1 MSYPP
6 PPDGHQAD
14 PQVQPDGPDVDAMA
28 RGCFGLAVRRT
39 SNLITRHY
47 NAHLAD
53 IGLEV
58 TQFSLLAGIAS
69 RNPASLGDLASFLS
83 IDRSTLTRNL
93 KPLQA
98 AGLIELAP
106 GAGRRQLPA
115 LTEAGRS
122 TLLKASAAWATAQTT
137 LLGELGPD
145 DANTVRASLK
155 RLRDALRQ
163 LSPSASPDVA
173 TPSD

>member
-1 MSYPP
+1 
-6 PPDGHQAD
+6 
-14 PQVQPDGPDVDAMA
+14 MA

-47 NAHLAD
+47 NAHLAKV
-53 IGLEV
+53 GLEV

-115 LTEAGRS
+115 LTDTGRAR
-122 TLLKASAAWATAQTT
+122 LLEASAAWTMAQTT
-137 LLGELGPD
+137 LLGELGPS
-145 DANTVRASLK
+145 DAAAIRASLK

-163 LSPSASPDVA
+163 LSPNPSPDVA

>member
-1 MSYPP
+1 MTGPHHMP
-6 PPDGHQAD
+6 TAD
-14 PQVQPDGPDVDAMA
+14 DTPLQDLPDVDAMA
-28 RGCFGLAVRRT
+28 RTCLGLSVRRT

-47 NAHLAD
+47 NAHLASA
-53 IGLEV
+53 GLEV

-98 AGLIELAP
+98 AGLIVMAP

-115 LTEAGRS
+115 LTDAGRAA
-122 TLLKASAAWATAQTT
+122 LFAAAAAWQTAQSS
-137 LLGELGPD
+137 LLAELGPD
-145 DANTVRASLK
+145 DTGAVRAGLK
-155 RLRDALRQ
+155 RLRDALRA
-163 LSPSASPDVA
+163 LSTASPA
-173 TPSD
+173 RPE

>member
-1 MSYPP
+1 MSYPL

-14 PQVQPDGPDVDAMA
+14 LQVQQDGPDVDAMA

-53 IGLEV
+53 VGLEV

-122 TLLKASAAWATAQTT
+122 TLRKASAAWATAQNT

-145 DANTVRASLK
+145 DAKAVRASLN

-163 LSPSASPDVA
+163 LSPNASPDVA